1 MVLVAQLF
9 HFSLCAHWS
18 MFQSYM
24 LFKPSWISFL
34 ALFSNFSF
42 LSQFKH
48 LKNHFVGNKS
58 KYKPLVCWYVLSRI
72 LDSHEIAICLFDLKY
87 FCNSFF
93 IIAKNYIFRKI
104 MLSLFVSNVFFIIL
118 VVFCATDLH
127 NFPC

>member
-1 MVLVAQLF
+1 MCALKYVSGLYIIQTKLNFFPHVFQIF
-9 HFSLCAHWS
+9 HYF
-18 MFQSYM
+18 
-24 LFKPSWISFL
+24 P
-34 ALFSNFSF
+34 
-42 LSQFKH
+42 QFIY

-58 KYKPLVCWYVLSRI
+58 KYKPLVCWFFLRRI
-72 LDSHEIAICLFDLKY
+72 LDSHEIATCLFDLKY
-87 FCNSFF
+87 LCNSFF